1 MSSESPKRRKVGEL
15 IELFRASGSQDD
27 AFDVLAAER
36 LGVNRT
42 DLECLTIIERLG
54 GASAGQIAVESGL
67 TTGAVT
73 GVIDRLERAGYAA
86 RAPDPSDRRRVL
98 VEVTPRFRER
108 AGAIWGPMAADW
120 QELIAAGFTA
130 AELDRIADFLRL
142 TTELGA
148 RHLERLRKP

>member
-1 MSSESPKRRKVGEL
+1 MSSTGPKQRKVGEL

-27 AFDVLAAER
+27 AFDTLAAER

-42 DLECLTIIERLG
+42 DLECLTIIERRG
-54 GASAGQIAVESGL
+54 GASAGELATESGL

-86 RAPDPSDRRRVL
+86 RNPDRSDRRRVL
-98 VEVTPRFRER
+98 VEVTPKFRER
-108 AGAIWGPMAADW
+108 ASEIWGPMAADW
-120 QELIAAGFTA
+120 HALVSGRFTG
-130 AELDRIADFLRL
+130 AELDRIAEFLRL